1 MSCFSD
7 QAAFVYEASFIC
19 DVAVRN
25 VDELQHE
32 SSSHKC
38 LEQTDEAVCVCVCV
52 CVCLSVCVMSCELVP
67 TAGESVSRD
76 GDAGASLPPG

>member
-7 QAAFVYEASFIC
+7 QADFVYEASFIC

-38 LEQTDEAVCVCVCV
+38 LEQTDEAVYVCVCV
-52 CVCLSVCVMSCELVP
+52 SV
-67 TAGESVSRD
+67 
-76 GDAGASLPPG
+76 